1 MLIAASVIALAAA
14 RLRIPYTVALVLGG
28 LALGSFHL
36 PILQGLFA
44 HSPDWLTPGVSLVIF
59 LPALLF
65 EGSLKI
71 QFRQLRESLVP
82 ICLLAT
88 VGVFAA
94 TMISL
99 GPGSPRSRGACF
111 WGDCCCYRPYLG
123 ALYFQRHVH

>member
-1 MLIAASVIALAAA
+1 MTVGLQVEFLIWMLIAASVIALAAA

-36 PILQGLFA
+36 PVLQGLFA
-44 HSPDWLTPGVSLVIF
+44 HSPDWLTPDISLVIF

-82 ICLLAT
+82 ICWLMSMALTAT
-88 VGVFAA
+88 
-94 TMISL
+94 TCSCL
-99 GPGSPRSRGACF
+99 SRSC
-111 WGDCCCYRPYLG
+111 
-123 ALYFQRHVH
+123 ALFPAHGR